1 MRILVVEDEKALAE
15 ALSKLLEKNKFIV
28 DTVFDGESGLDYI
41 KSGVYDLILL
51 DIMLPKKD
59 GVLVLKECRKNGI
72 ATPIILLT
80 AKSEISDKVIGLDC
94 GADDYITKPFVTE
107 ELLARVRAVVR
118 RNVDISIENEIKFG
132 DITLNL
138 SSCQIFTERKS
149 IKLSLKEFQIMELF
163 IKNSNNIVTKE
174 KLIEK
179 VWGFDSDAEY
189 NNVEVYISFLRKKLN
204 YLKSNVSIKTSR
216 GLGYYLEES
225 NDK

>member
-1 MRILVVEDEKALAE
+1 MRILIVEDEKALAE
-15 ALSKLLEKNKFIV
+15 ALSQILIKHNFIA
-28 DTVFDGESGLDYI
+28 DCVFDGETGFDYI
-41 KSGVYDLILL
+41 MSGVYDLILL

-59 GVLVLKECRKNGI
+59 GVSVLKEARKNGI
-72 ATPIILLT
+72 STPTILIT
-80 AKSEISDKVIGLDC
+80 AKSEVSDKVIGLDS

-107 ELLARVRAVVR
+107 ELLARIRAILR
-118 RNVDISIENEIKFG
+118 RNTEVISDNELSFG
-132 DITLNL
+132 GLMLNTSNCQL
-138 SSCQIFTERKS
+138 SSGERF
-149 IKLSLKEFQIMELF
+149 IKLGFKEFQIMELF
-163 IKNSNNIVTKE
+163 LKNVNNIVTKE